1 MAHVAYG
8 RHAAYVECCAIHDRC
23 IHLNL
28 ACCIEN
34 GTTARI
40 ESRVVLQFTHN
51 GFHCIQG
58 GASSMKDSLPD
69 PGGGETSPTTGCS
82 LLRGDRPRAPMQKE
96 SPGTIRHGHARE
108 PETQSSGTRTSLPLA
123 AERRPCRVSRPPQ
136 H

>member
-34 GTTARI
+34 GTTARL

-58 GASSMKDSLPD
+58 GASSMQASLPA
-69 PGGGETSPTTGCS
+69 PGGGAPSPSTADS
-82 LLRGDRPRAPMQKE
+82 LLRGDHPSPPLQKK
-96 SPGTIRHGHARE
+96 SHGTNRHGPAPH
-108 PETQSSGTRTSLPLA
+108 PE
-123 AERRPCRVSRPPQ
+123 
-136 H
+136 

>member
-8 RHAAYVECCAIHDRC
+8 SHAAYVECCAIHDRC

-34 GTTARI
+34 GTTASI
-40 ESRVVLQFTHN
+40 ESRVVLQFTHS

-58 GASSMKDSLPD
+58 GASSMQDSLPD
-69 PGGGETSPTTGCS
+69 PGGGQTSPATGCS
-82 LLRGDRPRAPMQKE
+82 LLGGDRPRAAMQKE
-96 SPGTIRHGHARE
+96 SPGDRKSTRLN
-108 PETQSSGTRTSLPLA
+108 SS
-123 AERRPCRVSRPPQ
+123 